1 MLWLEEK
8 YIGLVGYKLQGLV
21 KRNGTYNF
29 RCPYCGDSKKSKTK
43 KRGFLLRS
51 KSGASHTYYCHN
63 CNIVGPSGKNINFHQ
78 FLKFLDPALY
88 NQFMEELLRERY
100 TTAVEQDETP
110 EEPYVDKT
118 LKSLGLKKISQ
129 LYPTH
134 PAKLYVEKRKIP
146 SHVHHKLF
154 YVSKFMAWTNT
165 LVSGKFDEK
174 ALAKDT
180 PRLVIPFID
189 QDGRFFGYQGRSFDP
204 ADKVRYITII
214 IDDKKPKLY
223 GLDTVDLSKRV
234 YVFEGPIDAMFIP
247 NSLASAGGVLTSE
260 LRSLGPPEQDD
271 KVIVYDNENR
281 NKDTVSH
288 IKKAIG
294 LGYRVCIWPD
304 NLDYKDVNDMVLAGL
319 DPKEIIDK
327 NLYIG
332 LHALARFNEWKK
344 V

>member
-1 MLWLEEK
+1 MLWLEDK
-8 YIGLVGYKLQGLV
+8 YIGLVSHRLQGLV

-51 KSGASHTYYCHN
+51 KSGSSHIYYCHN
-63 CNIVGPSGKNINFHQ
+63 CNIEKINFHKL
-78 FLKFLDPALY
+78 LKFLDPTLY

-100 TTAVEQDETP
+100 VTKVETTEVD

-146 SHVHHKLF
+146 SHMHHKLF

-165 LVSGKFDEK
+165 LVPDKFDEK

-204 ADKVRYITII
+204 ADQVRYITII
-214 IDDKKPKLY
+214 LDDKKPKLY
-223 GLDTVDLSKRV
+223 GLDAIDLDKRV

-247 NSLASAGGVLTSE
+247 NSLASAGGILTSE

-271 KVIVYDNENR
+271 KVICYDNEPR
-281 NKDTVSH
+281 HKDTVSH
-288 IKKAIG
+288 IKKAIA

-304 NLDYKDVNDMVLAGL
+304 NLDYKDVNDMVLASL

-332 LHALARFNEWKK
+332 LGALARFNEWKK